1 MKGRYSNRSELR
13 DRRQE
18 KEDRA
23 YAIIRNLLTA
33 AIVLCVMA
41 IIAAMMASC
50 TTTRVI
56 TVETLKH
63 DTTYISKIE
72 RDSVWMHDSIH
83 IKEKGNSVIIERWH
97 TKWRERLLIDT
108 VYKSKVDTIPA
119 PYEVIKEV
127 EKQLSWWQKTQ
138 MIAGDVMLIA
148 LILVV
153 GWQIVKRKFM
163 R

>member
-13 DRRQE
+13 DRHQE
-18 KEDRA
+18 KEDKA

-33 AIVLCVMA
+33 VIVLCVMA
-41 IIAAMMASC
+41 IIAALMSSC

-83 IKEKGNSVIIERWH
+83 IREKGDSVIIERWH
-97 TKWRERLLIDT
+97 IKWRDRLLIDT
-108 VYKSKVDTIPA
+108 VYKSKTDTIPA
-119 PYEVIKEV
+119 PYPVIKVV
-127 EKQLSWWQKTQ
+127 EKELSWWQKTQ
-138 MIAGDVMLIA
+138 MIVGDVMLFA
-148 LILVV
+148 LILFI
-153 GWQIVKRKFM
+153 GWQIVKRKII

>member
-13 DRRQE
+13 DRHQE
-18 KEDRA
+18 KEDKA

-33 AIVLCVMA
+33 AIVLCLMA
-41 IIAAMMASC
+41 IIAAMMSSC

-83 IKEKGNSVIIERWH
+83 IKEKGDSVIIERWH
-97 TKWRERLLIDT
+97 TKWRDRLLIDT
-108 VYKSKVDTIPA
+108 LYQSKTDSIFVVKTI
-119 PYEVIKEV
+119 EKKKE
-127 EKQLSWWQKTQ
+127 LSWWQKTQ

-148 LILVV
+148 LILFI